1 MSAPVEIRQPPVVG
15 KLSSRAAWLDLGLL
29 LKETPKPISWLIDG
43 VLPAGACGDI
53 FGPPGGGKSSLVLSM
68 ALQVAA
74 GGGEWFG
81 RRVAGG
87 RVMILGGEKSSK
99 DVWVRDLARGAQG
112 LNKEIEP
119 DRILA
124 LAGDVGPIWAW
135 TREGW
140 DIGEGYD
147 LSVAEAKEFR
157 PTLTIIDTIGR
168 GALGQ
173 DPIDIAQQQQ
183 LANMLEKFRARIG
196 GTLLTVSHTNQASG
210 KDTLRN
216 RLRYESRAG
225 GNGLPGHLRWLLAVT
240 PVRAEESALTFGVDL
255 DDEAEVELHEMRRII
270 AVAVSKHNE
279 MPAPADGWAFHT
291 PHLFEMMQDGSLLSL
306 GVASASM
313 LENNAETF
321 RVHRA
326 AKQSEKGRGE
336 KAKSTRKRVYADRD
350 AERER
355 RRNVLASGAEEVAFV
370 SVVPALAPKPAS
382 NENENEKEWN
392 HGPLV

>member
-1 MSAPVEIRQPPVVG
+1 MNSPAEIQQPSPQ
-15 KLSSRAAWLDLGLL
+15 RWLDLGSL
-29 LKETPKPISWLIDG
+29 LKEKPKSIEWLIDG
-43 VLPAGACGDI
+43 VLPAATCGDV
-53 FGPPGGGKSSLVLSM
+53 FGPPGGGKSSLVLSL
-68 ALQVAA
+68 ALHVAA

-87 RVMILGGEKSSK
+87 RVMILGGEKSSS
-99 DVWVRDLARGAQG
+99 DVWVRDLARGAHG
-112 LNKEIEP
+112 LNREIEP
-119 DRILA
+119 GRIIA
-124 LAGDVGPIWAW
+124 VDSHAGPVWAW

-147 LSVAEAKEFR
+147 LAVAEAKEFR

-183 LANMLEKFRARIG
+183 LANMLEKFRARVG

-240 PVRAEESALTFGVDL
+240 PVRAEESALWLGVDL
-255 DDEAEVELHEMRRII
+255 DDEAEVELHEMRRLI
-270 AVAVSKHNE
+270 AVAVAKHNE
-279 MPAPADGWAFHT
+279 MPAPPEGWAFHT
-291 PHLFEMMQDGSLLSL
+291 PAVFEMMQDGSLLSL

-321 RVHRA
+321 RARRTE
-326 AKQSEKGRGE
+326 KQSERGRGE

-350 AERER
+350 AERDR
-355 RRNVLASGAEEVAFV
+355 RRSALAAGSEEVTFV
-370 SVVPALAPKPAS
+370 SVVPALPPKMAA
-382 NENENEKEWN
+382 ENEKEWN